1 MLKQPSNPNK
11 HIRFCSFWRL
21 NLLVNNNNVFP
32 HSPSATCQSGAG
44 GPSPCRVPQHH
55 EVLTLLS
62 SCSIIFGPLLFTTR
76 INCNDAMFE
85 YLQCLLIYCQL
96 ILPVKLLLLRLHIME
111 LCCNN
116 IPPYIML
123 HFSLQSLLFLFT
135 VLFPA
140 FFVAPC
146 AVFNVAPRTFLA
158 RHLMVPQG
166 E

>member
-21 NLLVNNNNVFP
+21 NLLVN
-32 HSPSATCQSGAG
+32 
-44 GPSPCRVPQHH
+44 CRAPQHH

-62 SCSIIFGPLLFTTR
+62 SCSIISGPLLFTTR

-85 YLQCLLIYCQL
+85 YLQSLFIYCQL

-123 HFSLQSLLFLFT
+123 HVSLQSLIFLFT

-166 E
+166 GMIFIQ